1 MKYLREK
8 VEPFTNVE
16 ENVTSLGL
24 STEYQGQG
32 EICQNKQKN
41 WVIYLENQNFL
52 FILTERI
59 TVNN

>member
-1 MKYLREK
+1 ML
-8 VEPFTNVE
+8 
-16 ENVTSLGL
+16 TSLGL

-41 WVIYLENQNFL
+41 RVIYLENQNLL

-59 TVNN
+59 TVNNLVSFIAA